1 MCPLVIASVI
11 LRISFLSVLTCM
23 LIMLPVFFVSASSAF
38 VAAYLGLSVVAVPAV
53 HDSSD
58 CVNSFAF
65 VGRDPG
71 QQGAEES
78 EYGRSKAEEQL
89 ARST

>member
-38 VAAYLGLSVVAVPAV
+38 VAAYLGLSGRTRQPEPLAWGAAARGP
-53 HDSSD
+53 DSD
-58 CVNSFAF
+58 VRN
-65 VGRDPG
+65 
-71 QQGAEES
+71 
-78 EYGRSKAEEQL
+78 
-89 ARST
+89 